1 MKQPSFILR
10 ILPFVAWLMTVG
22 GAGCVDA
29 VEETS
34 RSTIPR
40 VERMPNLPQPFAMR
54 DWRQVTWNYL
64 DLVFDFEQ
72 RGEHLPLVGWLDE
85 RRTMVSFPSYVGG
98 PNDPEAVN
106 YLAAVISGSLVGLDM
121 RNYRGH
127 DWVTLG
133 TNFFNA
139 QEGVYVNRPRG
150 GTGGSFWY
158 DVFPNVL
165 FYQLNDLYPGN
176 SARDQ
181 QARSVAQKWHEAC
194 VALGGKTGPLALPNF
209 DHTGLNLKTM
219 QPVDLGRIE
228 PEGAAGIAW
237 LEYIAWLKF
246 KDPRFLTAADW
257 AIRSLEVKPVE
268 QSPLYEVLMPY
279 GALIAARMNAELG
292 RHYDVAKL
300 VNACFEPRGRLQARP
315 GWGVI
320 SDRWNGLDA
329 HGLVGSTT
337 DGEGY
342 AFAMNT
348 FQWAGALVPLAR
360 YDARYAHDLGK
371 WMLNLAN
378 AARLFYPNAH
388 DAEHQSSYAWA
399 KEHDGKSVIAYEGI
413 RKWKRGAVTARADYR
428 TVRGRIVQGSFA
440 STHFRDESPPDRE
453 VFEEASGNGP
463 PFEHIWEFNL
473 LQARESWLVVAAER
487 IDGGHTGNVFR
498 FSFASRPE
506 GPYNPAFSVSGS
518 DPAQVVELPTAHRN
532 KLYVKAESSDRSAG
546 WSGPDKLAVDAMAV
560 SYQSKIGPFAQG
572 DLVVTFIDLLK
583 EATVPIVLYRPAS
596 AATDLGLYGSSH
608 VGILGG
614 IIKPT
619 NVARILQLD
628 LLKTDYFHGKA
639 YPTYLYYNPY
649 GSAKTVVVELGA
661 EARDIYDPVSD
672 QFSQESVHGRARITI
687 PSDTARIVVLTPVG
701 GKILHE
707 GKRTVIDNVIVRY
720 EN

>member
-1 MKQPSFILR
+1 MKHPSFIRR
-10 ILPFVAWLMTVG
+10 ILPVVAWWVTMG
-22 GAGCVDA
+22 GAVCLVAA
-29 VEETS
+29 VES
-34 RSTIPR
+34 SQSTIPR

-54 DWRQVTWNYL
+54 DWSQVTRDYVNF
-64 DLVFDFEQ
+64 VFDFDQ
-72 RGEHLPLVGWLDE
+72 RGEHLPLVAWLDE
-85 RRTMVSFPSYVGG
+85 SRTMVWFPSYVGG
-98 PNDPEAVN
+98 PKDPEAVN
-106 YLAAVISGSLVGLDM
+106 YLAAVISGALVGLDM
-121 RNYRGH
+121 RNHRGH

-139 QEGVYVNRPRG
+139 EEGVYVNRPRG

-176 SARDQ
+176 AARDE
-181 QARSVAQKWHEAC
+181 QARSVALKWQEAC
-194 VALGGKTGPLALPNF
+194 VALGGRTDPLVLPNF
-209 DHTGLNLKTM
+209 DHTGLNLITM
-219 QPVDLGRIE
+219 KPVEMGRIE

-237 LEYIAWLKF
+237 LEYMAWLKF

-257 AIRSLEVKPVE
+257 CIRSLEVKPVN

-279 GALIAARMNAELG
+279 GALIAVRMNAEQG
-292 RHYDVAKL
+292 THYDAAKL
-300 VNACFEPRGRLQARP
+300 VNACFEPRGPLQARP

-320 SDRWNGLDA
+320 TDCWNGLDA

-337 DGEGY
+337 DGGGY

-360 YDARYAHDLGK
+360 YDTRYARDIGK
-371 WMLNLAN
+371 WTLNLAN

-388 DAEHQSSYAWA
+388 NAEHQSSYTWA
-399 KEHDGKSVIAYEGI
+399 KAHDGKSVIAYEGI
-413 RKWKRGAVTARADYR
+413 RKWKRGAATARADYH

-440 STHFRDESPPDRE
+440 STHFSRELTPDRE
-453 VFEEASGNGP
+453 VFEEAFGDGS

-473 LQARESWLVVAAER
+473 PKARASWLVVAAER
-487 IDGGHTGNVFR
+487 IAGGHASNVFR
-498 FSFASRPE
+498 FSCASRPE
-506 GPYNPAFSVSGS
+506 GPYTPAFSVSGKDS
-518 DPAQVVELPTAHRN
+518 AHVVELPSALPK
-532 KLYVKAESSDRSAG
+532 KLYVKAESSDRSPG
-546 WSGPDKLAVDAMAV
+546 WSGPDQLAVDAMAI
-560 SYQSKIGPFAQG
+560 SYQSRIGPFAQG

-619 NVARILQLD
+619 NIERILQLD
-628 LLKTDYFHGKA
+628 LLKTDYFHAEA

-649 GSAKTVVVELGA
+649 PSTKSVEINVGL
-661 EARDIYDPVSD
+661 EARDIYDAVSD
-672 QFSQESVHGRARITI
+672 QLLQRNVQGNARITI
-687 PSDTARIVVLTPVG
+687 PSDTARIVVLTPAG
-701 GKILHE
+701 GKLLRE
-707 GKRTVIDNVIVRY
+707 GKRTTIDNVIVRY
-720 EN
+720 GN